1 MLTIRPLKS
10 KSELN
15 EYMDLC
21 VYCFSMQASYTSIY
35 ASFIAP
41 YLKHTMGAFVDGRLM
56 ACMWYIPYEMNVG
69 GAYIP
74 MGGVAAVATYPE
86 ARNLGLAKKL
96 MSRAHQQMKAEGRP
110 LAALMP
116 FKPEFYARMGY
127 GDVFYYQ
134 SCKLRPEGLQRPLP
148 RGYSVVRVDPD
159 KDWKTFDRLHSEYS
173 ARYFGAV
180 KRPHS
185 YWKVR
190 YFNSVIG
197 VRYHYLIMKGK
208 EPAGFIITHVD
219 KPAPAYSSDLQR
231 PTHLSIIQAA
241 WTNTDA
247 LNTFLNF
254 VYVHR
259 DQFRTVNWYAPP
271 DIPLRGL
278 DPQMEL
284 TLKPKMML
292 KLVDLKSAIE
302 ARPFASDLEGELILN
317 VKGDDT
323 SLWNDGVWRVQWK
336 KGKAKV
342 TKTKSASRLPRLKTD
357 IQTLSILYSG
367 HRSASELAGIGL
379 LSGPRPGIELLDRA
393 FPKQPCHID
402 EWF

>member
-10 KSELN
+10 KSELD
-15 EYMDLC
+15 EYMELC
-21 VYCFSMQASYTSIY
+21 VYCFSMQASYTPIY

-41 YLKHTMGAFVDGRLM
+41 YLKHTVGAFVDGRLL

-96 MSRAHQQMKAEGRP
+96 MSRAHQQMKTEGRP
-110 LAALMP
+110 LAVLMP

-134 SCKLRPEGLQRPLP
+134 SCRLRPEGLKRPLLK
-148 RGYSVVRVDPD
+148 GYSVVRVNPD
-159 KDWKTFDRLHSEYS
+159 KEWKTFNRLHNEYS
-173 ARYFGAV
+173 VRYFGAV

-185 YWKVR
+185 YWKIR

-197 VRYHYLIMKGK
+197 IRYHYLIMKGN
-208 EPAGFIITHVD
+208 EPAGYIITHVD
-219 KPAPAYSSDLQR
+219 KPAPAYASELQR
-231 PTHLSIIQAA
+231 PSHLSIVQAA
-241 WTNTDA
+241 WTNPDA
-247 LNTFLNF
+247 LNVLLNF
-254 VYVHR
+254 VHAHR
-259 DQFRTVNWYAPP
+259 DQFNTVNWYAPP
-271 DIPLRGL
+271 DISLRDL
-278 DPQMEL
+278 DPQMDL

-302 ARPFASDLEGELILN
+302 KRPFDSNLDGEVTILA
-317 VKGDDT
+317 KGDDT
-323 SLWNDGVWRVQWK
+323 SQWNDGAWRIRWS
-336 KGKAKV
+336 KGKASV
-342 TKTKSASRLPRLKTD
+342 AKTKSIPRKSLVKTE
-357 IQTLSILYSG
+357 IQTLAVLYSG
-367 HRSASELAGIGL
+367 HRAPSRLAELGL
-379 LSGPRPGIELLDRA
+379 LSGAKSQIDLLDRA
-393 FPKQPCHID
+393 FPQQTCHME